1 MKKLSFVIAL
11 MLSVLVVFA
20 KNESVN
26 VEMPVQELKALD
38 KLLNEA
44 IKYDRSKKL
53 QIDSLQT
60 LLKKTEKNDYKKR
73 WELAQLIGNQFKV
86 FSADSALKYYQQ
98 ALNIAQ
104 DIKNDS
110 LVLRSRI
117 SAINALAAAGIFTKA
132 ELMLSEVE
140 GFPMSRDLQIEM
152 LKTARQL
159 YSYLLSYVDGHQELY
174 SEYKKKYEE
183 YDDKLIEIL
192 PKTSPYY
199 KFVYAEKLIG
209 EGRYKE
215 AKNILMTLIEELPD
229 YSNLYGMAAYQ
240 IAEAYK
246 NQGDETQY
254 ASYLAMS
261 AMSDIKGSVKE
272 ALALPTL
279 AQWLYEHGDLDRAY
293 KYINASLEDAMTGN
307 ARMRTVAIARF
318 VPVIDDAYRQ
328 KINSSRDELMVYF
341 LLVSFLLIVSGF
353 LMFFLLRQMKRI
365 REAQRKL
372 AATSKIQESYIGN
385 FLGMCSSYADKLD
398 SMSKLVSR
406 KIAAGQTDELMKLIK
421 SGRFTEEQNDDFFK
435 IFDSAFLDLYPE
447 FVVEIN
453 KLLRDDEQ
461 IVVKK
466 GQGLP
471 AELRIYAFVRLGV
484 EESTRISQILHYSVS
499 TVYTYRNKM
508 RNKAI
513 SRDTFESDIM
523 KIGRDYID

>member
-1 MKKLSFVIAL
+1 MKQLFFVILSAVLSF
-11 MLSVLVVFA
+11 SVLA
-20 KNESVN
+20 KSEPMKA
-26 VEMPVQELKALD
+26 ELPTQELKSLD

-44 IKYDRSKKL
+44 IKYDRAKKL
-53 QIDSLQT
+53 QIDSLQNM
-60 LLKKTEKNDYKKR
+60 LKKTPANDLKKR
-73 WELAQLIGNQFKV
+73 WNLLLSIGNQFKV
-86 FSADSALKYYQQ
+86 FSADSALTYYQHAQ
-98 ALNIAQ
+98 ALAQ
-104 DIKNDS
+104 SMRNDS
-110 LVLRSRI
+110 LILKSRI
-117 SAINALAAAGIFTKA
+117 MSINALSAAGIFTEA
-132 ELMLSEVE
+132 EALLSEIEDVS
-140 GFPMSRDLQIEM
+140 MSRDLYIDM
-152 LKTARQL
+152 LMAARQL
-159 YSYLLSYVDGHQELY
+159 YSYMLSYIDGHKEFC
-174 SEYKKKYEE
+174 SIYKMKYDE

-192 PKTSPYY
+192 PKNRPYY
-199 KFVYAEKLIG
+199 RFIYAERLIG

-215 AKNILMTLIEELPD
+215 AKKILLTLLEELPD

-240 IAEAYK
+240 IAEAYR

-254 ASYLAMS
+254 ASYLALS

-279 AQWLYEHGDLDRAY
+279 AQWLYEQGDLDRAY
-293 KYINASLEDAMTGN
+293 RYINSSLEDAMTGN
-307 ARMRTVAIARF
+307 ARMRTVTIARF

-341 LLVSFLLIVSGF
+341 LLVSFLLIVSGV

-365 REAQRKL
+365 RYAQKKL

-406 KIAAGQTDELMKLIK
+406 KISAGQTDELMKLIK

-435 IFDSAFLDLYPE
+435 IFDSAFLDLYPD
-447 FVVEIN
+447 FVIEIN
-453 KLLRDDEQ
+453 KLLREEEQ
-461 IVVKK
+461 FVVKK